1 MKWLT
6 VWLLLTAVYLIALL
20 ACRLLG
26 GDPLLTR
33 ADLPNLLLIPTIQ
46 SAALAGIAALA
57 ATSSTPRRK
66 P

>member
-6 VWLLLTAVYLIALL
+6 VWLLLTAVYLGALL

-33 ADLPNLLLIPTIQ
+33 ADLPNLLLIPAVQ
-46 SAALAGIAALA
+46 SAALAGVAALA
-57 ATSSTPRRK
+57 ATSAPRRK